1 MGEPV
6 RRCAGCG
13 RRSPQRELIRFAAR
27 DGELVA
33 DRTAP
38 GRGVYTCRRR
48 ACFDRA
54 VESRSFARVL
64 RKPVRIEPELV
75 SLYTDAGSV
84 VGEAADARRNQSWE
98 ADAKQRRQ

>member
-13 RRSPQRELIRFAAR
+13 RRAPQRELIRFAAR
-27 DGELVA
+27 DGVLVA
-33 DRTAP
+33 DRQAA

-54 VESRSFARVL
+54 VESRSFVRVL
-64 RKPVRIEPELV
+64 RRDVRVEPALTD
-75 SLYTDAGSV
+75 LYTDAGSV
-84 VGEAADARRNQSWE
+84 AGRAGDTRLKPSGEAY
-98 ADAKQRRQ
+98 AK